1 MTKKYIFEN
10 HIKTSSEKLV
20 ESSLS
25 YQTVLFFT
33 SSPKESSISRD
44 DTNSFQLP
52 PFNLVY
58 TSRKRNSLIIKVH
71 KRSLGIVAGEFH
83 LPLLKDSSFEIRL
96 EGIKELSIHQ
106 RNFKVLMTET

>member
-1 MTKKYIFEN
+1 MTKKYVFEN
-10 HIKTSSEKLV
+10 HIKHLQKSWWKALCPIK
-20 ESSLS
+20 LS
-25 YQTVLFFT
+25 YFLQAVQKNLVSQGMIQTRFSYRPL
-33 SSPKESSISRD
+33 I
-44 DTNSFQLP
+44 
-52 PFNLVY
+52 LVY